1 MLRIQYVTVSTLL
14 RLGLTDV
21 RALAGADWLHRDH
34 QPNQLV
40 ARRQAT
46 IPRLVGSHCRQS
58 DLRRTV
64 GVAKLALNLRSLVG
78 ARSPTGSS
86 AHPQAPQHIHCP
98 VPLTHLGAITLSGSV
113 ISPVAIR
120 MM

>member
-78 ARSPTGSS
+78 PA
-86 AHPQAPQHIHCP
+86 APQAPQHIHCP